1 MLWEGSWLTVADQF
15 YNFLPN
21 IWTSIIQGT
30 MNEQW
35 NNFSSFVE
43 SRDNCKRRMSSGDEK
58 SENLGFNVHFRQ
70 QNHSQWKPYKVKSV
84 MMRDLYIW
92 EILLHWIF
100 RSIPRQFILNQ
111 FDKGLFYEGWMDIVW
126 ASFLHRINKM
136 QDLTQE
142 QELTVSF
149 DSQKPYHKS
158 LCLSNAPCPC
168 VQSLF

>member
-1 MLWEGSWLTVADQF
+1 
-15 YNFLPN
+15 
-21 IWTSIIQGT
+21 
-30 MNEQW
+30 
-35 NNFSSFVE
+35 
-43 SRDNCKRRMSSGDEK
+43 
-58 SENLGFNVHFRQ
+58 
-70 QNHSQWKPYKVKSV
+70 
-84 MMRDLYIW
+84 MRDLYIW

-100 RSIPRQFILNQ
+100 RSITRQFILNQ

-149 DSQKPYHKS
+149 DSPKPYHKS

-168 VQSLF
+168 VQSLFKWKQSGLDTKRVQKSNEFLCRCENVWRTWRPVFSSSRDQTNILFSHFYDNSP